1 MIFCFHFNFCLE
13 VTLSEQLNENDF
25 RHYHGIFF
33 RKCHSGTIWS
43 AMFSYVP
50 AMFKVHKQVFLGKG
64 FLKICSKFTG
74 EHPCRSGIS
83 IKLLCN
89 FIEITL
95 RHGCS
100 LVNFQTT
107 FSYEHALTAASESS
121 FATIT
126 RHFDN
131 GIWKTH
137 YSWKLYGHGSS

>member
-1 MIFCFHFNFCLE
+1 MPPHKSLSRIISRRVRSSQLE
-13 VTLSEQLNENDF
+13 
-25 RHYHGIFF
+25 
-33 RKCHSGTIWS
+33 
-43 AMFSYVP
+43 
-50 AMFKVHKQVFLGKG
+50 VFLGKG

-74 EHPCRSGIS
+74 EHPCRSVIS

-131 GIWKTH
+131 GI
-137 YSWKLYGHGSS
+137 